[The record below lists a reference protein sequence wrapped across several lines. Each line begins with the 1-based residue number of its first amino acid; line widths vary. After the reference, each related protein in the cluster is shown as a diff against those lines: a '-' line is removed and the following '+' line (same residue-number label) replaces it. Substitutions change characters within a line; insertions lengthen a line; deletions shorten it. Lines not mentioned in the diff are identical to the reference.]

1 MNKKIFSFFLFISA
15 CFCVQSQTKALPYL
29 KVSGN
34 GHYLVK
40 ENGDPFFWLGDTG
53 WLLLQKLNHQ
63 DVDKYLDD
71 RKAKGFN
78 VIQMMVLHDAQDA
91 DFYNDKAL
99 IDGSVVAPL
108 MTNGKD
114 FGDFVQYDYWD
125 NVEWVVDACAKRGMY
140 AALVPMW
147 GSVVKQKQV
156 SIAMMRIY
164 MNLLCQKLQDR
175 TNVIWLCGGD
185 IHGDEYAETWQAEG
199 EAIKLH
205 NLKQLVTFHP
215 FGRTQSSIWFH
226 DAKWLDFNM
235 VQSGHRT
242 YAQDST
248 GYGEDNWRYIEADYA
263 KTPVKPVLDGEPVY
277 EGIPQGLHDTLQP
290 LWTADDVRRYAYWSV
305 FAGGCGFTYGNNS
318 VMQFYL
324 PGAKDR
330 AYGAKESWLTAI
342 DDLGAG
348 QMQFLSKLIL
358 SKPYLERVA
367 DESMVVD
374 NGSRYDYVAA
384 TRGREYAFLY
394 TSNGRDF
401 SVNAQVLKSKKLK
414 ACWYDPKTGN
424 IQDIG
429 VLENKDTLSFNPPG
443 EKMNGNDWVLILEK
457 Q

>member
-1 MNKKIFSFFLFISA
+1 
-15 CFCVQSQTKALPYL
+15 
-29 KVSGN
+29 
-34 GHYLVK
+34 
-40 ENGDPFFWLGDTG
+40 
-53 WLLLQKLNHQ
+53 
-63 DVDKYLDD
+63 
-71 RKAKGFN
+71 
-78 VIQMMVLHDAQDA
+78 
-91 DFYNDKAL
+91 
-99 IDGSVVAPL
+99 
-108 MTNGKD
+108 
-114 FGDFVQYDYWD
+114 
-125 NVEWVVDACAKRGMY
+125 
-140 AALVPMW
+140 
-147 GSVVKQKQV
+147 
-156 SIAMMRIY
+156 
-164 MNLLCQKLQDR
+164 
-175 TNVIWLCGGD
+175 
-185 IHGDEYAETWQAEG
+185 
-199 EAIKLH
+199 
-205 NLKQLVTFHP
+205 
-215 FGRTQSSIWFH
+215 
-226 DAKWLDFNM
+226 
-235 VQSGHRT
+235 
-242 YAQDST
+242 
-248 GYGEDNWRYIEADYA
+248 
-263 KTPVKPVLDGEPVY
+263 VLDGEPVY

-342 DDLGAG
+342 DDQGVG

-374 NGSRYDYVAA
+374 NGSRYDYVAV

-424 IQDIG
+424 VQDIG
-429 VLENKDTLSFNPPG
+429 VLENAQTLSFNPPG